1 MHLNSIVTPLPQ
13 RRLGSATG
21 HHLILGIDVKIHIA
35 AALLAGT
42 LLASGCAKKPAPET
56 VASQAPG
63 TGEYTAATP
72 DEGDPT
78 ARLQADLVAK
88 AGADRVYFD
97 LDGFE
102 LTPAAQQVLA
112 RQAQW
117 FQSNPNIAVTIEGHC
132 DERGTREYN
141 LALGERR
148 ANSVKNFLAGQG
160 VRVSRLS
167 TISYGKE
174 RPEALGS
181 DEASYA
187 RNRRAVSL
195 VIAPL

>member
-1 MHLNSIVTPLPQ
+1 MK
-13 RRLGSATG
+13 R
-21 HHLILGIDVKIHIA
+21 HIA
-35 AALLAGT
+35 TALLAGT
-42 LLASGCAKKPAPET
+42 LLVSGCAKKPAPET
-56 VASQAPG
+56 IASQVPG
-63 TGEYTAATP
+63 AGDYTATQE
-72 DEGDPT
+72 EGDPT
-78 ARLQADLVAK
+78 ARLQADLVAN

-97 LDGFE
+97 LDAFE

-117 FQSNPNIAVTIEGHC
+117 FQSHPNIAITVEGHC

-160 VRVSRLS
+160 VAVSRLS

-174 RPEALGS
+174 RPDALGS

>member
-1 MHLNSIVTPLPQ
+1 
-13 RRLGSATG
+13 
-21 HHLILGIDVKIHIA
+21 LGIDVKTHIA
-35 AALLAGT
+35 AALLVGT

-63 TGEYTAATP
+63 ASEYTATQE
-72 DEGDPT
+72 EGDPT

-117 FQSNPNIAVTIEGHC
+117 FQANPNIGVTIEGHC

-160 VRVSRLS
+160 VSVSRLS